1 MNEHRLSLHHG
12 LATARGRRAD
22 NQDFAA
28 LHVPVEPD
36 LALRGAVFAVADGV
50 GGHKG
55 GRVAAEIAVRGF
67 LEGYYGLPDTLGV
80 EHLAARALSAVNGWI
95 HAQGRHDPA
104 LAGMASTFTAAV
116 LRCRQLHVVHMG
128 DSRLY
133 RLRDGRMEL
142 LTEDHTLKHP
152 DMQHVLYRAVGIEAQ
167 SRADHAM
174 HTLLPGDRL
183 LLCSDGIHGVLR
195 EAELRVRLA
204 DGAEAQV
211 SADRLLEAAIEK
223 GSQDNLTA
231 LIIDVLDVPAA
242 DRDLLEEGIDTLPLL
257 PLPRAGETVDGFR
270 LLEQLSDGRYS
281 RLFMA
286 EDTTDPER
294 PLVLKFPHPR
304 VAAEDEYRRAF
315 VREAWIGARVRSP
328 WVAEVIA
335 LPEGRQTRLYSVM
348 PFYRGHTLESMV
360 SAARPVGLDQ
370 GVGHALKLCKAVYAL
385 HRQRIVHRDIKPDNI
400 LLLDDGGLRLLDLG
414 VARVPGWEETGDEDI
429 PGTPSYMAP
438 EQFHGERGTAAT
450 DVYALGV
457 TLFRLFTHAYPYG
470 EVEPFSTPR
479 FGRRKRLSE
488 PRPDLPAWLDTVL
501 GKALAVDPRER
512 HQDAMELAFE
522 LEQGLAGG
530 AQGTPRKEPLMS
542 RNPLRFWQGLSAL
555 LALLLIIA
563 WGQP

>member
-270 LLEQLSDGRYS
+270 LLEQLSEASACWSSS
-281 RLFMA
+281 R
-286 EDTTDPER
+286 T
-294 PLVLKFPHPR
+294 
-304 VAAEDEYRRAF
+304 
-315 VREAWIGARVRSP
+315 GA
-328 WVAEVIA
+328 
-335 LPEGRQTRLYSVM
+335 
-348 PFYRGHTLESMV
+348 
-360 SAARPVGLDQ
+360 
-370 GVGHALKLCKAVYAL
+370 
-385 HRQRIVHRDIKPDNI
+385 
-400 LLLDDGGLRLLDLG
+400 
-414 VARVPGWEETGDEDI
+414 
-429 PGTPSYMAP
+429 
-438 EQFHGERGTAAT
+438 TAAC
-450 DVYALGV
+450 
-457 TLFRLFTHAYPYG
+457 
-470 EVEPFSTPR
+470 SWPR
-479 FGRRKRLSE
+479 T
-488 PRPDLPAWLDTVL
+488 RPT
-501 GKALAVDPRER
+501 R
-512 HQDAMELAFE
+512 
-522 LEQGLAGG
+522 
-530 AQGTPRKEPLMS
+530 
-542 RNPLRFWQGLSAL
+542 SAP
-555 LALLLIIA
+555 
-563 WGQP
+563 WC

>member
-1 MNEHRLSLHHG
+1 
-12 LATARGRRAD
+12 
-22 NQDFAA
+22 
-28 LHVPVEPD
+28 
-36 LALRGAVFAVADGV
+36 
-50 GGHKG
+50 
-55 GRVAAEIAVRGF
+55 
-67 LEGYYGLPDTLGV
+67 
-80 EHLAARALSAVNGWI
+80 
-95 HAQGRHDPA
+95 
-104 LAGMASTFTAAV
+104 
-116 LRCRQLHVVHMG
+116 
-128 DSRLY
+128 
-133 RLRDGRMEL
+133 
-142 LTEDHTLKHP
+142 
-152 DMQHVLYRAVGIEAQ
+152 
-167 SRADHAM
+167 
-174 HTLLPGDRL
+174 
-183 LLCSDGIHGVLR
+183 
-195 EAELRVRLA
+195 
-204 DGAEAQV
+204 
-211 SADRLLEAAIEK
+211 
-223 GSQDNLTA
+223 
-231 LIIDVLDVPAA
+231 
-242 DRDLLEEGIDTLPLL
+242 
-257 PLPRAGETVDGFR
+257 
-270 LLEQLSDGRYS
+270 
-281 RLFMA
+281 MA

-348 PFYRGHTLESMV
+348 PHYRGHTLESMV